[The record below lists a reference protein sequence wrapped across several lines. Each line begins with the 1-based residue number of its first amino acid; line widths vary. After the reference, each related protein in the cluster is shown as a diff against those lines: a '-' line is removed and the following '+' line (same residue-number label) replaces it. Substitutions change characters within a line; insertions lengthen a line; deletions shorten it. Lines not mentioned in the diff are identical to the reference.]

1 MAVTGPGS
9 HIQASRCADP
19 CRVADVTLAAAVRAQ
34 ADAVYIEPMAMA
46 DDAYVITLERAS
58 QVLTTVAVDAQ
69 LGSAVIAR
77 LAFLADIDLA
87 AVHAS
92 SAVLPV
98 RSGVREAEIVI
109 TVRPGISLCADLMVM
124 GVRGRAPAG
133 AGPPIGPAHGDV
145 VGQYRVHEFLGEGG
159 MGTVFEVEHIALARR
174 YALKVLRT
182 KVIERDPGAAQ
193 KFLREARTAARVR
206 HPNIV
211 DVVDFGHLPDGRPYF
226 VMELLEGQSLADLV
240 ATGPLPPGEVV
251 LIARQLANA
260 LAAAHDRG
268 VVHADVTPSNVL
280 VVDAGV
286 DAGAGAGAGAG
297 TGTGTGTEARS
308 GELSVKLVD
317 FGLAELAGEGLRD
330 ENPEFVLGTPAY
342 ISPEQLRGLAPT
354 DRSDQYGL
362 GAVLFELLTGHP
374 PYHHDDLR
382 TLCMMHLTAPIP
394 LVESPHGPL
403 PPKLADIVTTCLQK
417 TPQARFPGMRAL
429 LVALDEV
436 ERVTDRRGWR
446 RWLSS

>member
-1 MAVTGPGS
+1 MAVTGS
-9 HIQASRCADP
+9 QIEASRSADP
-19 CRVADVTLAAAVRAQ
+19 CRVADLTLAAAVRSQ

-46 DDAYVITLERAS
+46 DEAYTITLERAS

-69 LGSAVIAR
+69 LGAAVIAR

-87 AVHAS
+87 AAHAS

-98 RSGVREAEIVI
+98 RSGSRESEIVI
-109 TVRPGISLCADLMVM
+109 TVRPGVSLCADLMVM
-124 GVRGRAPAG
+124 SRPRGR
-133 AGPPIGPAHGDV
+133 GPVIEPIGPARGDV
-145 VGQYRVHEFLGEGG
+145 IGHYRVHEFLGEGG
-159 MGTVFEVEHIALARR
+159 MGTVFEVEHVALARR
-174 YALKVLRT
+174 YALKVLRP

-206 HPNIV
+206 HPHIV
-211 DVVDFGHLPDGRPYF
+211 DVNDFGHLPDGRPYF

-240 ATGPLPPGEVV
+240 AAGPLPPGDVV
-251 LIARQLANA
+251 VIARQLANA

-280 VVDAGV
+280 VVDS
-286 DAGAGAGAGAG
+286 D
-297 TGTGTGTEARS
+297 EART
-308 GELSVKLVD
+308 GELHVKLVD

-362 GAVLFELLTGHP
+362 GAVLFELLSGHP

-394 LVESPHGPL
+394 QVDSPHGPL
-403 PPKLADIVTTCLQK
+403 PAKLADIVTTCLQK

-429 LVALDEV
+429 LVALDEI

>member
-1 MAVTGPGS
+1 MAVS
-9 HIQASRCADP
+9 DSMIEASRDASRYADP
-19 CRVADVTLAAAVRAQ
+19 RRVADLTLAAAIRAQ
-34 ADAVYIEPMAMA
+34 AEAVYIEPMAMA
-46 DDAYVITLERAS
+46 DDAYVITLERSS
-58 QVLTTVAVDAQ
+58 QVLSTTALDAQ
-69 LGSAVIAR
+69 LGAAVIAR

-87 AVHAS
+87 ASHAS

-98 RSGVREAEIVI
+98 RSGSREAEVVI
-109 TVRPGISLCADLMVM
+109 TVRPGFSLCADLMLM
-124 GVRGRAPAG
+124 QRGRGRAQASGELIEPV
-133 AGPPIGPAHGDV
+133 GPVRGDV
-145 VGQYRVHEFLGEGG
+145 VGQYRVLEFLGEGG
-159 MGTVFEVEHIALARR
+159 MGTVFEVEHIALTRR

-182 KVIERDPGAAQ
+182 KVIERDPTAAT

-206 HPNIV
+206 HANIV
-211 DVVDFGHLPDGRPYF
+211 DVVDFGHLPDNRPYF

-240 ATGPLPPGEVV
+240 ANGALPPGDVV
-251 LIARQLANA
+251 TIARQLANA

-280 VVDAGV
+280 IVDGGTDQGV
-286 DAGAGAGAGAG
+286 P
-297 TGTGTGTEARS
+297 
-308 GELSVKLVD
+308 GELHVKLVD

-374 PYHHDDLR
+374 PFHHDDLR

-417 TPQARFPGMRAL
+417 TPQSRFPGMRAL
-429 LVALDEV
+429 LVALDEI

>member
-1 MAVTGPGS
+1 MAVTGS
-9 HIQASRCADP
+9 HIEASRFADP
-19 CRVADVTLAAAVRAQ
+19 VRVADVTLAAAVRAQ

-87 AVHAS
+87 AAHAS

-109 TVRPGISLCADLMVM
+109 TVRPGASLCADLMVM
-124 GVRGRAPAG
+124 ARVRGR
-133 AGPPIGPAHGDV
+133 GPVVGEAVGPVRGDV

-182 KVIERDPGAAQ
+182 KVIERDPGASQ

-240 ATGPLPPGEVV
+240 VTGPLPPGEVV
-251 LIARQLANA
+251 MIARQLANA

-280 VVDAGV
+280 VVDAGN
-286 DAGAGAGAGAG
+286 DP
-297 TGTGTGTEARS
+297 ARP

-394 LVESPHGPL
+394 MVESPHGPL

-429 LVALDEV
+429 LVALDEI

>member
-1 MAVTGPGS
+1 MAVTDT
-9 HIQASRCADP
+9 HIEASRAADP
-19 CRVADVTLAAAVRAQ
+19 CRVADLTLAAAVRAQ
-34 ADAVYIEPMAMA
+34 AEAVYIEPMAMA

-58 QVLTTVAVDAQ
+58 QVLSTVLVDAQ
-69 LGSAVIAR
+69 LGAAVIAR
-77 LAFLADIDLA
+77 LAFLAQIDLA
-87 AVHAS
+87 APHAS
-92 SAVLPV
+92 SAMLPV
-98 RSGVREAEIVI
+98 RSGNREAEVFI
-109 TVRPGISLCADLMVM
+109 TVRPGASLCADLMVM
-124 GVRGRAPAG
+124 SRSRGRAATVE
-133 AGPPIGPAHGDV
+133 PIGPIRGDV
-145 VGQYRVHEFLGEGG
+145 IGQYRVIEFLGEGG
-159 MGTVFEVEHIALARR
+159 MGTVFEVEHIALVRR

-182 KVIERDPGAAQ
+182 KVIERDSGAAQ

-211 DVVDFGHLPDGRPYF
+211 DVIDFGHLPDGRPYF

-240 ATGPLPPGEVV
+240 LPGALPPAEVV
-251 LIARQLANA
+251 VIARQLANA

-280 VVDAGV
+280 VVGGSDPAHP
-286 DAGAGAGAGAG
+286 
-297 TGTGTGTEARS
+297 
-308 GELSVKLVD
+308 GELHVKLVD

-362 GAVLFELLTGHP
+362 GAVLFELLTGAP

-382 TLCMMHLTAPIP
+382 TLCLMHLTAPIP
-394 LVESPHGPL
+394 TIESPHGPL
-403 PPKLADIVTTCLQK
+403 PPKLADLVTTCLQK

-429 LVALDEV
+429 LVALDEI

>member
-1 MAVTGPGS
+1 MAVNGPD
-9 HIQASRCADP
+9 IDAFREASRFADP
-19 CRVADVTLAAAVRAQ
+19 SRVADLTLAAAVRAQ

-58 QVLTTVAVDAQ
+58 AVLTTVAVDAQ
-69 LGSAVIAR
+69 LGAAVIAR

-87 AVHAS
+87 AAHAS

-98 RSGVREAEIVI
+98 RSGAREAEIVI
-109 TVRPGISLCADLMVM
+109 TVRPGSSLCADLMVM
-124 GVRGRAPAG
+124 ARARGR
-133 AGPPIGPAHGDV
+133 GPVIDPIGPVRGDV
-145 VGQYRVHEFLGEGG
+145 IGQYRVHEFLGEGG

-240 ATGPLPPGEVV
+240 APGPLMPGEVV
-251 LIARQLANA
+251 MIARQLANA

-280 VVDAGV
+280 VVEAGN
-286 DAGAGAGAGAG
+286 DPASSA
-297 TGTGTGTEARS
+297 
-308 GELSVKLVD
+308 ELHVKLVD

-362 GAVLFELLTGHP
+362 GAVLFELLTGRP

-394 LVESPHGPL
+394 MVESPHGPL

-429 LVALDEV
+429 LVALDEI

>member
-1 MAVTGPGS
+1 MAVTDT
-9 HIQASRCADP
+9 HIEASRFADP
-19 CRVADVTLAAAVRAQ
+19 CRVADLTLAAAVRAQ
-34 ADAVYIEPMAMA
+34 AEAVYIEPMAMA
-46 DDAYVITLERAS
+46 EDAYVITLERAS
-58 QVLTTVAVDAQ
+58 QVLSTVLVDAQ
-69 LGSAVIAR
+69 LGAAVIAR
-77 LAFLADIDLA
+77 LAFLAEIDLA
-87 AVHAS
+87 ASHAS

-98 RSGVREAEIVI
+98 RSGNREAEVVI
-109 TVRPGISLCADLMVM
+109 TVRPGTSLCADLMIM
-124 GVRGRAPAG
+124 SRSRGRATPVE
-133 AGPPIGPAHGDV
+133 PIGPVRGDV
-145 VGQYRVHEFLGEGG
+145 IGQYRVIEFLGEGG
-159 MGTVFEVEHIALARR
+159 MGTVFEAEHIALTRR

-182 KVIERDPGAAQ
+182 KVIERDAGAAQ

-211 DVVDFGHLPDGRPYF
+211 DVVDFGYLPDGRPYF

-240 ATGPLPPGEVV
+240 VGGALPPGEVV
-251 LIARQLANA
+251 VIARQLANA

-280 VVDAGV
+280 VVG
-286 DAGAGAGAGAG
+286 G
-297 TGTGTGTEARS
+297 TDPDHPTE
-308 GELSVKLVD
+308 LHVKLVD

-362 GAVLFELLTGHP
+362 GAVLFELLTGAP

-394 LVESPHGPL
+394 TVESPHGPL

-417 TPQARFPGMRAL
+417 TPQGRFPGMRAL
-429 LVALDEV
+429 LVALDEI